1 LLPVEILINEH
12 RLIER
17 FVRLIKKEIEKIIET
32 QEVEPNFIVVAVD
45 FFRTYAD
52 RYHHGKEEGILFKG
66 LSQKKL
72 SVTDDKMM
80 LELIMEHAYARK
92 TVNNLESF
100 KETYL
105 AGNVDTLKDILQL
118 LKELVELYPAH
129 IEKEDE
135 HFFYPSMKY
144 FTQLEQEDLLNK
156 FVEFDRDFTD
166 KKYQQVIKMLDNEPN
181 NKQKLSKTN

>member
-1 LLPVEILINEH
+1 MLPVEILIDEH

-17 FVRLIKKEIEKIIET
+17 FVKLLKKEMEKIIET
-32 QEVEPNFIVVAVD
+32 QKVEPNFIVVAVD

-72 SVTDDKMM
+72 SATDDKMM
-80 LELIMEHAYARK
+80 LELIMEHAYARR
-92 TVNNLESF
+92 TVNNLEGL

-105 AGNVDTLKDILQL
+105 AGKVDALKDILQL
-118 LKELVELYPAH
+118 LKALVELYPTH

-135 HFFYPSMKY
+135 HFFFPSMKY
-144 FTQLEQEDLLNK
+144 FTQLEQEEMLNK
-156 FVEFDRDFTD
+156 FVEFNRDFTN
-166 KKYQQVIKMLDNEPN
+166 KKYQQVIKMLDTEPN
-181 NKQKLSKTN
+181 NKQ

>member
-1 LLPVEILINEH
+1 MLPVEILIDEH

-17 FVRLIKKEIEKIIET
+17 FVKLLKKEMEKMIET
-32 QEVEPNFIVVAVD
+32 QKVEPNFIVVAVD

-72 SVTDDKMM
+72 SATDDKMM
-80 LELIMEHAYARK
+80 LELIMEHAYARR
-92 TVNNLESF
+92 TVNNLESL

-105 AGNVDTLKDILQL
+105 AGKVDTLKDILQL
-118 LKELVELYPAH
+118 LKALVELYPAH

-135 HFFYPSMKY
+135 HFFFPSMEY
-144 FTQLEQEDLLNK
+144 FTQLEQEEMLNK
-156 FVEFDRDFTD
+156 FVEFNRDFTS
-166 KKYQQVIKMLDNEPN
+166 KKYQQVITTLETKPN
-181 NKQKLSKTN
+181 SKQ